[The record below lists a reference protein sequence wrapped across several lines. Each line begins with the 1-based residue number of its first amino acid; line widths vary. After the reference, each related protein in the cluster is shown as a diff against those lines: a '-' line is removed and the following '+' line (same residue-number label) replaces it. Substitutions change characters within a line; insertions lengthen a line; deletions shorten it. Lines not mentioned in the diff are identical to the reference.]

1 MKIAHLTTTDLT
13 LRYLLLGQLRR
24 LAAEGHEVTGISAP
38 GPHAAALEAAGI
50 RFLPWRNATRSWD
63 PVADAR
69 AHLAED
75 VAQRAWQEGLTMSLP
90 EAVARAQGDTV
101 G

>member
-1 MKIAHLTTTDLT
+1 ML
-13 LRYLLLGQLRR
+13 
-24 LAAEGHEVTGISAP
+24 EG
-38 GPHAAALEAAGI
+38 
-50 RFLPWRNATRSWD
+50 D